1 MQPMRVDK
9 LREMVEAEYQRA
21 LNNEAIMN
29 SHMGVPIPTL
39 PDPEPELHEGGS
51 VEGDVV
57 VTTRNTD
64 TLTEDGAN
72 GQRMM
77 DEPQNGRRRESSA
90 SPDSLLTTGDQPHAV
105 SRPMISPVGSSNNG
119 PETYST
125 PDEMSSSG
133 EGEREKPWS
142 LKTIGGNPVFEKMSW
157 KFEPGTVSYYC
168 M

>member
-21 LNNEAIMN
+21 LNDEAVMN
-29 SHMGVPIPTL
+29 SHMAVPIPTL
-39 PDPEPELHEGGS
+39 PDPEPELREGGS

-57 VTTRNTD
+57 GATRNTD
-64 TLTEDGAN
+64 ALTEDGTSRH
-72 GQRMM
+72 RMM
-77 DEPQNGRRRESSA
+77 DELQNGRRRESSM
-90 SPDSLLTTGDQPHAV
+90 SPDPLFTADQPQEV
-105 SRPMISPVGSSNNG
+105 SRPTISPVGSSNND
-119 PETYST
+119 PETYNT

-133 EGEREKPWS
+133 EGERERPWS

-157 KFEPGTVSYYC
+157 KFEPGTVSYYY